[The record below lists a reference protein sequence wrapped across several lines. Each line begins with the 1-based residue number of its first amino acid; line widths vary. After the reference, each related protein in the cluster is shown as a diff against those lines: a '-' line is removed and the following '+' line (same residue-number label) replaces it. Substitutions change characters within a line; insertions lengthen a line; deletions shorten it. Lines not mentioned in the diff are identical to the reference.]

1 MDLLLETGLEHQEK
15 PVELIANLFL
25 ELGIKQ
31 ERKYYENPVFD
42 FASEE
47 STATLKRRVERTQK
61 NEGII
66 DYAGYDAAGDYLS
79 LDIKMETGTGKTYVY
94 THTMYELF
102 KRYGINK
109 FIIIV
114 PTLPIKAGSKDF
126 ISDPYVRRHF
136 RDDRGYKTDIDLCVL
151 EANKNKG
158 KKKKGR
164 NYFPGE
170 VRKFVEGTLHDNN
183 RIYVLLTNMAFLTS
197 GKVLKSTKYD
207 SGVEGFYKPFEA
219 IAATHPFVLIDEPHK
234 FKESGKT
241 YQSITD
247 NLKPQC
253 IIRFGA
259 TFPEHSMG
267 RGQKPMKDYH
277 NLLYDL
283 NAYESFKQNLIKG
296 VAKEHVGSEDSRIG
310 KVKLTEFE
318 SGKSNY
324 AKFTLSDNNGRIK
337 KHFTLS
343 VGESLT
349 QIDEAFNGIT
359 ISGISKKYV
368 TLSNGKDL
376 NKEESFY
383 IDSYSVSYQEQ
394 MMTLALKR
402 HFEVERENFERSP
415 KIRTLALFFIEDV
428 DSFRDREDGTTPWL
442 REKFE
447 AILQQSIKH
456 EMIQPISDEYRDYL
470 EASLSNLH
478 DCAGGYFAR
487 DNQDTD
493 QNIADEVDEIL
504 NGKKKLLQFKR
515 EDGSWNTRR
524 FLFSKWTLKEGW
536 DNPNVF
542 TICKLR
548 SSGSEI
554 SKMQEVGRG
563 LRLPVD
569 VTGRR
574 VKGEDFMLNY
584 IVDKSEASFA
594 SELVAEI
601 NGELQTS
608 KQFGKFSLADFTELA
623 EKRNTNVFMLL
634 AGINEMIEQSGSFI
648 VVKKEYMLDFLN
660 KFPELRPKDY
670 NTGKVQDRNKERKEP
685 IRIRLEKFDE
695 IAELWN
701 KITTKYILS
710 FQEQIG
716 LLLEK
721 ELPELLLFTDD
732 IHVTSERAKIET
744 QETGMGV
751 ARETGYEIPVISH
764 HISYGEYLR
773 RLSNATSVPIS
784 ILHHATVEY
793 AKTHKGEDTKKW
805 FSEYSLNQNIHTIYD
820 WFKVN
825 LMGKFKYT
833 KTDFIPKDTKLT
845 YEGKPNQVIKAGLIG
860 VNIDKD
866 INPLGTYLYDT
877 VAYDSP
883 LEKDNIIN
891 EVGIAKVVVF
901 GKIPRSSI
909 AIPTIAS
916 SSYSPDFMY
925 VVEHKDGTKELN
937 LVVETKDVNSKDD
950 LRHEENVKIAC
961 AEVLFKCMQEA
972 GINVHYRTQLKN
984 KKMSDI
990 IKNIIDSGNM
1000 EADTM

>member
-1 MDLLLETGLEHQEK
+1 MDILLETGLEHQEK

-25 ELGIKQ
+25 ELGIER
-31 ERKYYENPVFD
+31 ERKNYENPVFD
-42 FASEE
+42 FTSED
-47 STATLKRRVERTQK
+47 STAKLKRRVERTQK
-61 NEGII
+61 TEGIV
-66 DYAGYDAAGDYLS
+66 DYAGYDAVSDYLS

-94 THTMYELF
+94 THVIYELF

-114 PTLPIKAGSKDF
+114 PTLPIKAGTKDF

-151 EANKNKG
+151 EASKG

-164 NYFPGE
+164 TYFPGE
-170 VRKFVEGTLHDNN
+170 VRKFVEGTLHDNS
-183 RIYVLLTNMAFLTS
+183 RIYVLLTNMALLTS

-219 IAATHPFVLIDEPHK
+219 LAATHPFVLIDEPHK

-241 YQSITD
+241 YQSIVD

-253 IIRFGA
+253 LIRFGA
-259 TFPEHSMG
+259 TFPEHSAG
-267 RGQKPMKDYH
+267 RGQKPIKDYH

-283 NAYESFKQNLIKG
+283 NAYQSFKQNLIKG
-296 VAKEHVGSEDSRIG
+296 VAKEHVGSENSQIG
-310 KVKLTEFE
+310 KVKLTEFDG
-318 SGKSNY
+318 GKSNF
-324 AKFTLSDNNGRIK
+324 AKFTLTDSKGKIK
-337 KHFTLS
+337 NHFTLS
-343 VGESLT
+343 VGESLS
-349 QIDEAFNGIT
+349 QIDEAFNGIIIT
-359 ISGISKKYV
+359 GISKKNV

-376 NKEESFY
+376 SRDESFF

-402 HFEVERENFERSP
+402 HFEIEKENFERSP

-428 DSFRDREDGTTPWL
+428 DSFRDREDGTAPWL

-447 AILQQSIKH
+447 ELLRQHIEFELKH
-456 EMIQPISDEYRDYL
+456 PLSDEYRDYL

-493 QNIADEVDEIL
+493 QNIAEEVNDIL
-504 NGKKKLLQFKR
+504 NGKKRLLQFKK

-548 SSGSEI
+548 SSGSDI

-569 VTGRR
+569 ITGRR

-601 NGELQTS
+601 NGELQS
-608 KQFGKFSLADFTELA
+608 CQQFGRFSLADFDKLA
-623 EKRNTNVFMLL
+623 EMRNVNVIMLL
-634 AGINEMIEQSGSFI
+634 AEIKDMIDVNGSQI
-648 VVKKEYMLDFLN
+648 VVKKEHMLEFLN

-670 NTGKVQDRNKERKEP
+670 NANKVKDRNKEKTEP
-685 IRIRLEKFDE
+685 IRIRQERFDE
-695 IAELWN
+695 IAELW
-701 KITTKYILS
+701 KMITTRYILS
-710 FQEQIG
+710 FQHQIG
-716 LLLEK
+716 TLLEK
-721 ELPELLLFTDD
+721 ELPTLLLFTDD
-732 IHVTSERAKIET
+732 IHVTSERIRIET
-744 QETGMGV
+744 QETGMGI
-751 ARETGYEIPVISH
+751 AQDSGYEIPVISR
-764 HISYGEYLR
+764 HIPYGEYLR

-784 ILHHATVEY
+784 ILHNATMEY
-793 AKTHKGEDTKKW
+793 AKVHEGEDTRRW
-805 FSEYSLNQNIHTIYD
+805 FSEYSLNQNIRIIYD
-820 WFKVN
+820 WFKDN

-833 KTDFIPKDTKLT
+833 KTDFIPRDTKLT
-845 YEGKPNQVIKAGLIG
+845 YNGKPNQTIKAGLIG

-866 INPLGTYLYDT
+866 ISPLQTYLYDT

-883 LEKDNIIN
+883 LEKENIIN
-891 EVGIAKVVVF
+891 EVGIAKVTVF

-925 VVEHKDGTKELN
+925 VVELEDGTKELN
-937 LVVETKDVNSKDD
+937 LVVETKDVHSENE
-950 LRHEENVKIAC
+950 LRPEETVKIAC
-961 AEVLFKCMQEA
+961 AKVLFGCMQEA
-972 GINVHYRTQLKN
+972 GINVHYRTQIKN
-984 KKMSDI
+984 QKMGDI
-990 IKNIIDSGNM
+990 IREIMGNRINHQ
-1000 EADTM
+1000 

>member
-47 STATLKRRVERTQK
+47 STATLKRRVERTQR
-61 NEGII
+61 NEGIV

-109 FIIIV
+109 FIVIV
-114 PTLPIKAGSKDF
+114 PTLPIKAGTKDF

-136 RDDRGYKTDIDLCVL
+136 RDERGYKTDIDLCVL

-158 KKKKGR
+158 KKKNGR

-183 RIYVLLTNMAFLTS
+183 RIYVLLTNMALLTS
-197 GKVLKSTKYD
+197 GKVLKSSKYD

-259 TFPEHSMG
+259 TFPEHSAG
-267 RGQKPMKDYH
+267 RGQKPVKDYH

-318 SGKSNY
+318 GGRSNY
-324 AKFTLSDNNGRIK
+324 AKFTLSDNNGRIRN
-337 KHFTLS
+337 HFILS
-343 VGESLT
+343 VGDSLS

-359 ISGISKKYV
+359 ITGISKKYV

-383 IDSYSVSYQEQ
+383 VDSYSVSYQEQ
-394 MMTLALKR
+394 MMALALKR
-402 HFEVERENFERSP
+402 HFEIEKENFERSP

-428 DSFRDREDGTTPWL
+428 DSFRDREDGTSPWL

-447 AILQQSIKH
+447 EILKH
-456 EMIQPISDEYRDYL
+456 HIEQELRHPISAEYRNYL
-470 EASLSNLH
+470 EASLNDLH
-478 DCAGGYFAR
+478 ACAGGYFAR

-493 QNIADEVDEIL
+493 QNIADEVEEIL

-548 SSGSEI
+548 SSGSDI

-608 KQFGKFSLADFTELA
+608 KQFGKFSLSDFNDLA
-623 EKRNTNVFMLL
+623 EKRNMNVFMLL
-634 AGINEMIEQSGSFI
+634 AEINEMIEQSGSFI
-648 VVKKEYMLDFLN
+648 VVKKEHMLDFMN

-670 NTGKVQDRNKERKEP
+670 NPSKVQDRNKERQKP
-685 IRIRLEKFDE
+685 IQIRQKQFDE
-695 IAELWN
+695 ISELWK

-710 FQEQIG
+710 FQNQISS
-716 LLLEK
+716 LLEK
-721 ELPELLLFTDD
+721 ELPGLLLFTDD
-732 IHVTSERAKIET
+732 IHVRSQRSRLET

-751 ARETGYEIPVISH
+751 VQDTGYEIPVISR
-764 HISYGEYLR
+764 HIPYGKYLC

-784 ILHHATVEY
+784 ILHQATVEY
-793 AKTHKGEDTKKW
+793 AKTHEGEDTRKW

-820 WFKVN
+820 WFKEN
-825 LMGKFKYT
+825 LMGKFNYT
-833 KTDFIPKDTKLT
+833 KTDFTPKDTKLT
-845 YEGKPNQVIKAGLIG
+845 YDGKPNQNIKAGLIG
-860 VNIDKD
+860 VNIEKD
-866 INPLGTYLYDT
+866 INPLETYLYDT

-883 LEKDNIIN
+883 LERENIIN
-891 EVGIAKVVVF
+891 EISDAKVTVF
-901 GKIPRSSI
+901 GKIPKGSI

-925 VVEHKDGTKELN
+925 IVEHKDGTKELN
-937 LVVETKDVNSKDD
+937 LVVETKDVNSEND
-950 LRHEENVKIAC
+950 LRPDETIKIAC
-961 AEVLFKCMQEA
+961 AEVLFKRMQKA

-984 KKMSDI
+984 QKMSDVIRDI
-990 IKNIIDSGNM
+990 IRK
-1000 EADTM
+1000 

>member
-15 PVELIANLFL
+15 PVELIANLFS
-25 ELGIKQ
+25 ELGIAQ

-47 STATLKRRVERTQK
+47 STATLKRRVERTQR
-61 NEGII
+61 NEGIV

-94 THTMYELF
+94 THIMYELF

-109 FIIIV
+109 FVIIV
-114 PTLPIKAGSKDF
+114 PTLPIKAGTKDF

-136 RDDRGYKTDIDLCVL
+136 RDERGYKTDIDLCVL
-151 EANKNKG
+151 KASNNSS

-164 NYFPGE
+164 NLFPGE
-170 VRKFVEGTLHDNN
+170 VRKFVEGTLHDNK
-183 RIYVLLTNMAFLTS
+183 RIYVLLTNMALLTS

-259 TFPEHSMG
+259 TFPEHSAG
-267 RGQKPMKDYH
+267 RGQKAVKDYH

-283 NAYESFKQNLIKG
+283 NAYESFRQNLIKG

-318 SGKSNY
+318 GGRSNY
-324 AKFTLSDNNGRIK
+324 AKFTLSDNKGKIK

-343 VGESLT
+343 VGDSLS
-349 QIDEAFNGIT
+349 QIDEAFNGISIT
-359 ISGISKKYV
+359 GISKKFV

-376 NKEESFY
+376 NKEESFFV
-383 IDSYSVSYQEQ
+383 DSYSVSYQEQ
-394 MMTLALKR
+394 MMSLALKR
-402 HFEVERENFERSP
+402 HFEIEKENFERSP

-428 DSFRDREDGTTPWL
+428 DSFRDREDGTAPWL

-447 AILQQSIKH
+447 NILRQQIEH
-456 EMIQPISDEYRDYL
+456 GLRQPISDEYRNYL
-470 EASLSNLH
+470 EASLSDLH
-478 DCAGGYFAR
+478 ACAGGYFAR

-504 NGKKKLLQFKR
+504 NGKKKLLQFRR

-601 NGELQTS
+601 NGEMQTS
-608 KQFGKFSLADFTELA
+608 KQFGKFSLADFNELA
-623 EKRNTNVFMLL
+623 DKRNTNVIMLL
-634 AGINEMIEQSGSFI
+634 AEIKDMIDVNGSLI
-648 VVKKEYMLDFLN
+648 VVKKEHMLDFLN

-670 NTGKVQDRNKERKEP
+670 NPGKVHDRNKERKEP
-685 IRIRLEKFDE
+685 IRIRQEKFSE
-695 IAELWN
+695 IAELWK

-710 FQEQIG
+710 FQSQIG
-716 LLLEK
+716 ELLEK
-721 ELPELLLFTDD
+721 ELPGLLLFTDD
-732 IHVTSERAKIET
+732 IHVTSERVKLEA
-744 QETGMGV
+744 QQDGMGI
-751 ARETGYEIPVISH
+751 AQDTGYEIPVISR
-764 HISYGEYLR
+764 HIPYGEYLR
-773 RLSNATSVPIS
+773 RLSNATAVPIS
-784 ILHHATVEY
+784 IIHHATTEY
-793 AKTHKGEDTKKW
+793 AKAHEGEDTKRW
-805 FSEYSLNQNIHTIYD
+805 FSEYSLNKNIQAIYD
-820 WFKVN
+820 WFTTN
-825 LMGKFKYT
+825 LMGKFNYSR
-833 KTDFIPKDTKLT
+833 TDFIPKDTKLT
-845 YEGKPNQVIKAGLIG
+845 YDGRPNQTIKAGLIG
-860 VNIDKD
+860 VNIEKD
-866 INPLGTYLYDT
+866 VNPMATYLYDT

-891 EVGIAKVVVF
+891 EVGIAKVTVF

-909 AIPTIAS
+909 SIPTIAS

-925 VVEHKDGTKELN
+925 VVERKDGSKELN
-937 LVVETKDVNSKDD
+937 LVIETKDVNSLEND
-950 LRHEENVKIAC
+950 LRPEEKVKIAC
-961 AEVLFKCMQEA
+961 AKIFFKCMQEA
-972 GINVHYRTQLKN
+972 GVNVHFRTQIKS
-984 KKMSDI
+984 KKMSDVIKEI
-990 IKNIIDSGNM
+990 IEGKSKIN
-1000 EADTM
+1000 

>member
-1 MDLLLETGLEHQEK
+1 MDLLLETGLEHQER

-25 ELGIKQ
+25 ELGING

-42 FASEE
+42 FASAD

-61 NEGII
+61 NEGIV

-94 THTMYELF
+94 THVMYELF

-109 FIIIV
+109 FIVIV
-114 PTLPIKAGSKDF
+114 PTLPIKAGTKDF

-136 RDDRGYKTDIDLCVL
+136 RDERGYKTDIDLCVL
-151 EANKNKG
+151 NASKA

-170 VRKFVEGTLHDNN
+170 VRKFVEGTLHDSN
-183 RIYVLLTNMAFLTS
+183 RIYVLLTNMALLTS

-259 TFPEHSMG
+259 TFPEHSLG
-267 RGQKPMKDYH
+267 RGQKPVKDYH

-283 NAYESFKQNLIKG
+283 NAYQSFRQNLIKG

-318 SGKSNY
+318 GGKSNY
-324 AKFTLSDNNGRIK
+324 AKFTLSDSNGK
-337 KHFTLS
+337 VKQHFTLS
-343 VGESLT
+343 VGESLG
-349 QIDEAFNGIT
+349 QIDEAFNGISIT
-359 ISGISKKYV
+359 GISKKFV

-376 NKEESFY
+376 NKEESFF
-383 IDSYSVSYQEQ
+383 IDTYSVSYQEQ

-402 HFEVERENFERSP
+402 HFEIEKENFERSP

-428 DSFRDREDGTTPWL
+428 DSFRDHEDGTTPWL

-447 AILQQSIKH
+447 EILRQQMEH
-456 EMIQPISDEYRDYL
+456 EMIRPISDEYRDYL
-470 EASLSNLH
+470 EASLSDLH
-478 DCAGGYFAR
+478 ACAGGYFAR

-493 QNIADEVDEIL
+493 QNIAEEVDEIL
-504 NGKKKLLQFKR
+504 NGKKKLLQFKK

-548 SSGSEI
+548 SSGSDI

-601 NGELQTS
+601 NGELQS
-608 KQFGKFSLADFTELA
+608 GQQFGKFSLADFTELA
-623 EKRNTNVFMLL
+623 EKRGTNVFMLL

-648 VVKKEYMLDFLN
+648 VVKKEYMLEFLN

-670 NTGKVQDRNKERKEP
+670 NSNKVQDRNKERKEP
-685 IRIRLEKFDE
+685 IKIRQEKFDE
-695 IAELWN
+695 IAELWK

-710 FQEQIG
+710 FQAQIG
-716 LLLEK
+716 SLLEE
-721 ELPELLLFTDD
+721 ELPGLLLFTDD
-732 IHVTSERAKIET
+732 IHVRSERTRIES
-744 QETGMGV
+744 QETGMGLV
-751 ARETGYEIPVISH
+751 RDTGYEIPVISR
-764 HISYGEYLR
+764 HIPYGEYLR

-784 ILHHATVEY
+784 ILHKATVEY
-793 AKTHKGEDTKKW
+793 AKAHEGEDTRRW
-805 FSEYSLNQNIHTIYD
+805 FSEYSLNQNIHIIYD

-825 LMGKFKYT
+825 LMGKFNYT

-845 YEGKPNQVIKAGLIG
+845 YNGKPNQTIKAGLIG

-866 INPLGTYLYDT
+866 VNPLGTYLYDT

-883 LEKDNIIN
+883 LEKENITN
-891 EVGIAKVVVF
+891 EVGIAKVTVF

-925 VVEHKDGTKELN
+925 VIEHEDGTKELN
-937 LVVETKDVNSKDD
+937 LVVETKDVDSESD
-950 LRHEENVKIAC
+950 LRPDESVKIAC

-972 GINVHYRTQLKN
+972 GINVHYRTQIKN
-984 KKMSDI
+984 QKMSDI
-990 IKNIIDSGNM
+990 IKDIIGNRN
-1000 EADTM
+1000 